1 MWIYLFACFLSFLDL
16 EQKKFLSKKTKQCL
30 KVMFSNKSVEQ
41 EKDRKDSIRTGEV
54 HNLMRKLLH
63 ALLLDI

>member
-16 EQKKFLSKKTKQCL
+16 EQKNFLSKKTKQCL
-30 KVMFSNKSVEQ
+30 KAMFSNKSVEQ
-41 EKDRKDSIRTGEV
+41 EKARKDSIRTGEV

-63 ALLLDI
+63 ALDI